1 VHRLIRASRAIT
13 PAAEIHF
20 RGVPDREDWIVCRV
34 MAGDLILVES
44 AAGPTDDVMLDVI
57 SKLEKM
63 SQRIHLATI
72 RPAGD
77 ADD

>member
-1 VHRLIRASRAIT
+1 
-13 PAAEIHF
+13 
-20 RGVPDREDWIVCRV
+20 